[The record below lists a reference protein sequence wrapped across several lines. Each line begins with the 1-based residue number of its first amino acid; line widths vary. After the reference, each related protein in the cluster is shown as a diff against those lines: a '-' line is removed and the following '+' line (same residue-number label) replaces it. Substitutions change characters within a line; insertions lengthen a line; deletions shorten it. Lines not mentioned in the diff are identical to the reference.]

1 MIVKHCI
8 IVMAVVTIALL
19 SSCNR
24 NSDTSSNRNSDTPGT
39 AAAKQ
44 AANTSSPFLR
54 VETYETHS
62 FHGETKLHAW
72 TLQGYGIKELTVR
85 LLHISN
91 GQSKVVNESVLTWN
105 EATASKTTGRILFL
119 STDGQAFG
127 AKGKRSFSLS
137 VAFDDIAPNSGLSK
151 SYSHLFEE
159 VSGSSG
165 RLTHS
170 MNDGDIGVRVR
181 GTTFL
186 YRVVFLP
193 PVYVKFS
200 FTNKLDSLIEISK
213 NGATIVAV
221 TLDWKPK

>member
-1 MIVKHCI
+1 MIVKSCTI
-8 IVMAVVTIALL
+8 IMAVVVTILL
-19 SSCNR
+19 SSCNQ

-72 TLQGYGIKELTVR
+72 KLQGYGIKELTVR
-85 LLHISN
+85 LLLISN
-91 GQSKVVNESVLTWN
+91 GQSKTCNESVLTWN

-137 VAFDDIAPNSGLSK
+137 VAFDDVAPNSGRSK

-159 VSGSSG
+159 VSRSSG
-165 RLTHS
+165 SMTHA
-170 MNDGDIGVRVR
+170 MTDGDIGVRVR

-186 YRVVFLP
+186 YRSAFVP
-193 PVYVKFS
+193 PLEKFS
-200 FTNKLDSLIEISK
+200 IKNELDSLLEASK

-221 TLDWKPK
+221 TLDWNPE